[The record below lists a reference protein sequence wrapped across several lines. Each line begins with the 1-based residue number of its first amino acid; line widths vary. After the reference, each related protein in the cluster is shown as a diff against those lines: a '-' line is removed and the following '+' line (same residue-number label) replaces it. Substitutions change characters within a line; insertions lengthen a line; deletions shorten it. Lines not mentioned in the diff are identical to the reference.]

1 MINNKK
7 STAPLAGLFFL
18 ALKQR
23 RGENPVLKTLRETNN
38 V

>member
-1 MINNKK
+1 MIDNKK